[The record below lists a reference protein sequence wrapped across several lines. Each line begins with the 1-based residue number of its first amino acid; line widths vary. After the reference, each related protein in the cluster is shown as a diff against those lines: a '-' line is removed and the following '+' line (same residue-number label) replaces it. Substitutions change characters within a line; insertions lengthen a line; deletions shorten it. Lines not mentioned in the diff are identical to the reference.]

1 MTGTSH
7 ADLSHLHVVIPL
19 RSLVGGKLRL
29 GDAVDAE
36 ERETLLLG
44 MLLHAVAIVRSWP
57 PCEHVHVV
65 TTDPEVCDVATVA
78 GARAVLQETDGLNE
92 ALVLG
97 RETATAAGAT
107 AILVLPADLPYLTIE
122 ALDRLLDAADAAVA
136 AGAGRPVVVIA
147 PAGARGG
154 TSALLLSPPDV
165 IEPRFGMSSLEAHIR
180 EAASADASVQ
190 LVADHALGFD
200 LDTPE
205 DLERLEPATLAALI
219 ERGASR
225 LASTVE

>member
-1 MTGTSH
+1 MSRRTIRRMTGTNI

-65 TTDPEVCDVATVA
+65 TTDPEVCDVAALA
-78 GARAVLQETDGLNE
+78 GARAVLQESDGLNE

-97 RETATAAGAT
+97 RETATAAGAA

-122 ALDRLLDAADAAVA
+122 ALDRLLDAADAAGA
-136 AGAGRPVVVIA
+136 AGAG
-147 PAGARGG
+147 
-154 TSALLLSPPDV
+154 
-165 IEPRFGMSSLEAHIR
+165 
-180 EAASADASVQ
+180 
-190 LVADHALGFD
+190 
-200 LDTPE
+200 
-205 DLERLEPATLAALI
+205 
-219 ERGASR
+219 
-225 LASTVE
+225 